1 MKSERK
7 RTEHDDLVGT
17 VQVGH
22 RHSLTHSV
30 ELRFATPLEGIYPAA
45 GTIIKPRTGVS
56 IASESSGNDSNDSSP
71 ERERYTSTDGSRANN
86 TADREQHDASTER
99 TSVRRGKMR
108 NRRGSKSDEGNSDGR
123 PRRHPAPPLVR
134 FAEAVPYFAYDSIFA
149 SLNERAR
156 YHDRPT
162 ASRCKIQRPQHSDGG
177 CERSNDRS
185 ERGRSLSDARILIH
199 LAGRN
204 CAIGVRQSPPRPRPS
219 EQQCANRVIS
229 PSAPF
234 PHRPRTQCPRAMA
247 PCRPAGRHG
256 PLNRRRPTT
265 GLH

>member
-45 GTIIKPRTGVS
+45 GTLIKPRTGVS

-99 TSVRRGKMR
+99 TSVRRGKCAIA
-108 NRRGSKSDEGNSDGR
+108 EG
-123 PRRHPAPPLVR
+123 VK
-134 FAEAVPYFAYDSIFA
+134 VT
-149 SLNERAR
+149 RA
-156 YHDRPT
+156 T
-162 ASRCKIQRPQHSDGG
+162 ATADLDAIQRRRWCGS
-177 CERSNDRS
+177 
-185 ERGRSLSDARILIH
+185 
-199 LAGRN
+199 
-204 CAIGVRQSPPRPRPS
+204 PRPFRTLPT
-219 EQQCANRVIS
+219 I
-229 PSAPF
+229 PF
-234 PHRPRTQCPRAMA
+234 LR
-247 PCRPAGRHG
+247 
-256 PLNRRRPTT
+256 L
-265 GLH
+265 